1 VLLSI
6 LIFAATSRGFDSKTF
21 FKLLPCIIERLK
33 FVDWE
38 GETSNIFTSLEH
50 YFKAPKFAAR
60 YECDLKSGVADVLE
74 MLKLPGWGGVG

>member
-1 VLLSI
+1 
-6 LIFAATSRGFDSKTF
+6 
-21 FKLLPCIIERLK
+21 
-33 FVDWE
+33 VDWE